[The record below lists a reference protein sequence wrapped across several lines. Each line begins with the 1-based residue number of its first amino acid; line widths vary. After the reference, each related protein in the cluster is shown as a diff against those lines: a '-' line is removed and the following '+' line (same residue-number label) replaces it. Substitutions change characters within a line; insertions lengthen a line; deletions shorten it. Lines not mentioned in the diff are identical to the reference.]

1 MFKAVSDAGQNVRSV
16 GYLTVYNFFFC
27 DERAGIQVDQ
37 LHQDRG
43 GAIVHRKPVMV
54 MALVARFHM
63 GHDPVVFSMN
73 KGHRNIEICVPAHGV
88 EGPQDVQGNRHMF
101 MAKST

>member
-1 MFKAVSDAGQNVRSV
+1 MFKAVSDTGQNVRSV

-27 DERAGIQVDQ
+27 DNRSGVQINQ

-43 GAIVHRKPVMV
+43 GAIVHRKPIMV

-63 GHDPVVFSMN
+63 GHDPVVLSVD
-73 KGHRNIEICVPAHGV
+73 KGHRNIKIRIPTHGV
-88 EGPQDVQGNRHMF
+88 DRPQDM
-101 MAKST
+101 